1 MVFPAIGSSTGILN
15 EAPLATI
22 SGSNTGLAIPQGIAV
37 DSKRNIYVANGGN
50 FIEPVSG
57 ILIYPPVGSS
67 TGTLNEAPLATIAGS
82 NTGLVDLIGVALDSS
97 ERIYVANWN
106 TGTSFAGVYE
116 FPALGSSTGR

>member
-106 TGTSFAGVYE
+106 TGAIVRRGV
-116 FPALGSSTGR
+116 